1 MSLKSIDFIS
11 PKLTLYYYG
20 NRRHTSYFGGILTI
34 IMVFFS
40 SSYIFYLLY
49 NIITHKIRNF
59 MLYRTYIVDVEQFN
73 YNDSTGIYHYFQL
86 YDTNK
91 KSFGVYNSKYLRIF
105 MSRLYKSYQNS
116 EEELFN
122 NEHWLYDK
130 CREGLDNKNFAQ
142 NLFSESDIFTDGAC
156 LRYYYNN
163 TNHKYYPIEDE
174 ENFKYPYLIHGS
186 GHKDNLFL
194 GTIIEK
200 CENSSITSQ
209 ILGSCASDKE
219 IEDYFEEYQGIN
231 LQLLSKRV
239 DTENYTQPI
248 YQYFHSIC
256 ESLDISSV
264 PINNLNIMPFFIEI
278 NSGFVFPES
287 KKLVTYSLDFNRREN
302 WEIPQNRKV
311 LSVFYYWL
319 QNSSQVFKGGYST
332 LYDILPSIGGIIQ
345 LTYYIFYSIN
355 FVYNKYV
362 IIKDCNRA
370 FFRVYSNEDTK
381 DTLKKRK
388 FSDCIKTV
396 RDESKYIFG
405 NTNKIVT
412 AIKEKRDS
420 IFIAKY
426 NRQKNSLKLA
436 TGSNCQKMIEENK
449 QNNNLTNS
457 NDLIMQIQNN
467 IINNTQYK
475 RKNSILKKTDES
487 IDNSNFAKELK
498 EYIIRKNKL
507 FRVEPLNFKITSH
520 FINFFSF
527 LLFIFKFRRSNEI
540 FYALNAYRQKILGE
554 EHIFRSNI
562 ILYHLEKY
570 FNIKEIQKIDAIEL
584 FEHLS

>member
-1 MSLKSIDFIS
+1 M
-11 PKLTLYYYG
+11 
-20 NRRHTSYFGGILTI
+20 
-34 IMVFFS
+34 
-40 SSYIFYLLY
+40 
-49 NIITHKIRNF
+49 
-59 MLYRTYIVDVEQFN
+59 
-73 YNDSTGIYHYFQL
+73 
-86 YDTNK
+86 
-91 KSFGVYNSKYLRIF
+91 
-105 MSRLYKSYQNS
+105 
-116 EEELFN
+116 
-122 NEHWLYDK
+122 
-130 CREGLDNKNFAQ
+130 
-142 NLFSESDIFTDGAC
+142 
-156 LRYYYNN
+156 
-163 TNHKYYPIEDE
+163 
-174 ENFKYPYLIHGS
+174 
-186 GHKDNLFL
+186 
-194 GTIIEK
+194 
-200 CENSSITSQ
+200 
-209 ILGSCASDKE
+209 
-219 IEDYFEEYQGIN
+219 
-231 LQLLSKRV
+231 
-239 DTENYTQPI
+239 
-248 YQYFHSIC
+248 
-256 ESLDISSV
+256 
-264 PINNLNIMPFFIEI
+264 
-278 NSGFVFPES
+278 
-287 KKLVTYSLDFNRREN
+287 
-302 WEIPQNRKV
+302 
-311 LSVFYYWL
+311 
-319 QNSSQVFKGGYST
+319 
-332 LYDILPSIGGIIQ
+332 
-345 LTYYIFYSIN
+345 TYYIFYSIN

-396 RDESKYIFG
+396 RDESKYVFG
-405 NTNKIVT
+405 NTNKIVS

-570 FNIKEIQKIDAIEL
+570 FNIREIQKIDAIEL